1 MIAKHYLENPW
12 KIIEHGW
19 NPENVQSSESL
30 FSIGNGAMGQRA
42 NFEEDYSGSSF
53 QGSYIG
59 GVYYP
64 DKTRVG
70 WWKNGYPEYF
80 AKVLN
85 APNWIGIHIT
95 VNDQVL
101 DLNQCK
107 AIVDYERVLDMQRGT
122 YSRTFRCTLQD
133 NTVLQIESLRFLSLD
148 QINLGAI
155 RYSVH
160 VIQGTAALE
169 ISPYL
174 DAGITN
180 QDSNWEDQF
189 WQVDALSTEADR
201 AFILSHTLKTEFHV
215 CTYMKTQLW
224 SEGKLL
230 NVPVKATETDHKTT
244 LTYSLPLPEN
254 NSVTLIK
261 YGGYV
266 SDRNYPKEQ
275 LKQQA
280 EEELD
285 KAGEVG
291 FDVLLEKH
299 TNEWA
304 NIWERADIQIGGDVK
319 AQQAIRLNIF
329 QLNQTYTGND
339 AGLNIGPK
347 GFTGEKY
354 GGSTYW
360 DTEAY
365 CIPFY
370 MATKKQEVARN
381 LLAYRHQ
388 QLDRAIEN
396 ATKLGFTS
404 GAALYPMVTMNGE
417 ECHNEWEI
425 TFEEIHRNGAIAFA
439 IFNYERYTAD
449 TSYIPEMGLEVLIG
463 ISRFWAQRFNFSKD
477 KNAYVMLGV
486 TGPNEYENNVN
497 NNWYTNYIAQWC
509 LEYTAKQV
517 ARIRSEFP
525 IDYKRIAAK
534 TKVDTVEL
542 EQWKN
547 IASQV
552 YFPYDDDKQ
561 VFLQQDGF
569 LDKELTPVADLNTS
583 ERPINQHWSW
593 DRILRS
599 PYIKQADVLQGFY
612 LFENQFDLK
621 TLERNYN
628 FYEPLT
634 VHESS
639 LSPCVHSIIAS
650 RLGKEDQAYAF
661 YLRTARLDL
670 DDYNAEVEEGL
681 HITSMAG
688 TWMSIVEGFA
698 GMRIVDDQLSFR
710 PRLPNAWDSLE
721 FLINFR
727 SVILS
732 VTIAHTTIAFSTKS
746 NDPIRL
752 MVNDV
757 AHEIASS
764 SILSI

>member
-1 MIAKHYLENPW
+1 MIGKNYLENPW

-19 NPENVQSSESL
+19 SPENVKSSESL
-30 FSIGNGAMGQRA
+30 FSIGNGAMGQRS

-107 AIVDYERVLDMQRGT
+107 AVVDYKRVLDMQRGT
-122 YSRTFRCTLQD
+122 YSRTFRCMLQD
-133 NTVLQIESLRFLSLD
+133 NTVLQIESLWFLSLD

-155 RYSVH
+155 RYTVK

-174 DAGITN
+174 DAGIKN

-189 WQVDALSTEADR
+189 WQIDALSTEADR
-201 AFILSHTLKTEFHV
+201 AYILSHTVKTEFHV
-215 CTYMKTQLW
+215 CTYMESKLW
-224 SEGKLL
+224 SEGKQI
-230 NVPVKATETDHKTT
+230 NTAAKASKSEDKTT
-244 LTYSLPLPEN
+244 LTYTIQVAEGKEVSL
-254 NSVTLIK
+254 VK
-261 YGGYV
+261 FGGYI
-266 SDRNYPKEQ
+266 SDRNFPKEQ

-280 EEELD
+280 EEELN

-299 TNEWA
+299 TNEWTH
-304 NIWERADIQIGGDVK
+304 IWERADIQIGGDVK
-319 AQQAIRLNIF
+319 AQQAIRFNIF

-381 LLAYRHQ
+381 LLAYRYL

-396 ATKLGFTS
+396 AAKLGFTS

-439 IFNYERYTAD
+439 IFNYERYPAD
-449 TSYIPEMGLEVLIG
+449 TSYMPEMGLEVLIG
-463 ISRFWAQRFNFSKD
+463 IMNKHNFNLLK
-477 KNAYVMLGV
+477 K
-486 TGPNEYENNVN
+486 
-497 NNWYTNYIAQWC
+497 I
-509 LEYTAKQV
+509 
-517 ARIRSEFP
+517 
-525 IDYKRIAAK
+525 
-534 TKVDTVEL
+534 
-542 EQWKN
+542 
-547 IASQV
+547 
-552 YFPYDDDKQ
+552 
-561 VFLQQDGF
+561 
-569 LDKELTPVADLNTS
+569 
-583 ERPINQHWSW
+583 
-593 DRILRS
+593 S
-599 PYIKQADVLQGFY
+599 PTF
-612 LFENQFDLK
+612 
-621 TLERNYN
+621 
-628 FYEPLT
+628 
-634 VHESS
+634 
-639 LSPCVHSIIAS
+639 
-650 RLGKEDQAYAF
+650 
-661 YLRTARLDL
+661 
-670 DDYNAEVEEGL
+670 
-681 HITSMAG
+681 
-688 TWMSIVEGFA
+688 
-698 GMRIVDDQLSFR
+698 
-710 PRLPNAWDSLE
+710 
-721 FLINFR
+721 
-727 SVILS
+727 
-732 VTIAHTTIAFSTKS
+732 
-746 NDPIRL
+746 
-752 MVNDV
+752 
-757 AHEIASS
+757 
-764 SILSI
+764 